1 MMNKENYPGDYDR
14 YLFHQGR
21 HYESYDFLGA
31 HVVEEDG
38 KKGVRFT
45 LWAPNAEEIRVIGD
59 FNDWD
64 KTKNP
69 LKKIKDSGIWTTFVE
84 DAEDKMHYKYWIRG
98 YRGVVRVKSDPYAVR
113 SEKPP
118 KTASQVYLID
128 DFDWDDKK
136 WLKKRKDKNHLKEPL
151 SIYEVHLG
159 SWKQD
164 DGELINYRDLADEL
178 VPYIKKMGFN
188 HIELMPLTEYPFPGS
203 WGYQTVGY
211 FALTS
216 RYGEPEDFMYFVN
229 KMHKNNIG
237 VIMDWV
243 PSHFCKDD
251 HGLRLFDGTQL
262 YESNDPRKAENIQWD
277 TLNFDFGQDEVW
289 SFLISS
295 ANYWIEKFHIDG
307 LRVDAVSNMLYLNYE
322 KEDGE
327 WAANQYGSF
336 ENLEAIEFIKELN
349 SELFSRYPGL
359 LMIAEESSAWPLV
372 TAPVHEGG
380 LGFNFKWNMGWMNDT
395 LDYMEKE
402 PVHRKWEHNKL
413 TFSSMYSL
421 SENYILPLSHD
432 EVVHGKKS
440 LLDKM
445 PGDYWQMFANLRL
458 LFSYMYAHPGKKLVF
473 MGGEFGQ
480 FIEWDYKQGLDWLLL
495 DYENHQQVQEFV
507 KEINQVYQKEKAL
520 WELDHEPE
528 GFRWIEAD
536 DYEQSVISFIRSSD
550 NEAEQIV
557 VVLNFTPVPRD
568 DYRIGVPGPGEY
580 ELLLNSDQKVFG
592 GSDYETA
599 ARIKAEE
606 KSFHGFEYS
615 LSTNLPPLSAIYLK
629 YNKDELHKVNL
640 EKEKQKKENTQLEKK
655 EAEAEKESN

>member
-1 MMNKENYPGDYDR
+1 MSKRNYPGDYDR

-31 HVVEEDG
+31 HIAKEKG
-38 KKGVRFT
+38 KMGVRFN
-45 LWAPNAEEIRVIGD
+45 LWAPNAEEISVIGD

-64 KTKNP
+64 KNANP
-69 LKKIKDSGIWTTFVE
+69 MEKIKDSGIWTTFVE
-84 DAEDKMHYKYWIRG
+84 GAENKMYYKYWIKG
-98 YRGVVRVKSDPYAVR
+98 YRGVTRVKTDPYGR
-113 SEKPP
+113 RQEKPP
-118 KTASQVYLID
+118 KTASQIYEAKEYK
-128 DFDWDDKK
+128 WGDKK
-136 WLKKRKDKNHLKEPL
+136 WLKKREKSNHLKEAL
-151 SIYEVHLG
+151 SIYEMHLG
-159 SWKQD
+159 SWKQK
-164 DGELINYRDLADEL
+164 DGKLMNYREIADEL
-178 VPYIKKMGFN
+178 VPYIKKMGFT
-188 HIELMPLTEYPFPGS
+188 HVELMPLTEYPFPGS
-203 WGYQTVGY
+203 WGYQTTGY

-216 RYGEPEDFMYFVN
+216 RYGTPEDFMYFVDQLHQN
-229 KMHKNNIG
+229 DIG

-262 YESNDPRKAENIQWD
+262 YESSDPRRAENIQWD
-277 TLNFDFGQDEVW
+277 TLNFDFAQNEIW

-322 KEDGE
+322 KEDGQ
-327 WAANQYGSF
+327 WASNQYGGF

-349 SELFSRYPGL
+349 SEMFERYPGI

-372 TAPVHEGG
+372 TAPVHDGG

-395 LDYMEKE
+395 LDYMEHD

-413 TFSSMYSL
+413 TFSSMYSQ
-421 SENYILPLSHD
+421 SENYVLPLSHD

-445 PGDYWQMFANLRL
+445 PGDYWQKFANLRL
-458 LFSYMYAHPGKKLVF
+458 LYTYMYAHPGKNLLF

-480 FIEWDYKQGLDWLLL
+480 FIEWNYKQDLDWLLL
-495 DYENHQQVQEFV
+495 DYEKHQLTQDFMQEL
-507 KEINQVYQKEKAL
+507 NQVYQKEKAL
-520 WELDHEPE
+520 WELDHEHE

-536 DYEQSVISFIRSSD
+536 DYEQSVISFIRSSE
-550 NEAEQIV
+550 NSAQQLIIL
-557 VVLNFTPVPRD
+557 LNFTPIPRD
-568 DYRIGVPGPGEY
+568 NYRVGVPGPGEY

-599 ARIKAEE
+599 ARVKAEE
-606 KSFHGFEYS
+606 IPFHGFEYS
-615 LSTNLPPLSAIYLK
+615 ISINLPPLAGMYLK
-629 YNKDELHKVNL
+629 YNPER
-640 EKEKQKKENTQLEKK
+640 KKS
-655 EAEAEKESN
+655 AEKNKKKSKKKDK